1 MFWETE
7 QGLSGGD
14 ELNILRAGRNY
25 GRPLVSYGRDYLE
38 SPVSTHP
45 FLEGMENP
53 IVVWLPSISVTGMT
67 FYTGELFPTGNGTC
81 SSAVSARAAF
91 RGSDNAFIVVE
102 HAAQAAS
109 AQDRSLSVFETVGR
123 KNEPIARALM
133 ISIGMVTREELP
145 HHVSERALSK
155 QDHPFQARLLDGT
168 HKPFCVAVQVWRAWR
183 KLYGSGALVG
193 QCGNELGREQRVADM
208 DKIPLTPE

>member
-1 MFWETE
+1 M
-7 QGLSGGD
+7 
-14 ELNILRAGRNY
+14 
-25 GRPLVSYGRDYLE
+25 
-38 SPVSTHP
+38 
-45 FLEGMENP
+45 
-53 IVVWLPSISVTGMT
+53 
-67 FYTGELFPTGNGTC
+67 
-81 SSAVSARAAF
+81 
-91 RGSDNAFIVVE
+91 
-102 HAAQAAS
+102 
-109 AQDRSLSVFETVGR
+109 FETVGR

-133 ISIGMVTREELP
+133 ILIGMVTREELP

>member
-1 MFWETE
+1 MS
-7 QGLSGGD
+7 QDHAIHVLGDRAGLSGGD

-67 FYTGELFPTGNGTC
+67 FYTGELFPTGSGTC

-91 RGSDNAFIVVE
+91 RGSDKFSGSSSTIAGKNCG
-102 HAAQAAS
+102 AS
-109 AQDRSLSVFETVGR
+109 
-123 KNEPIARALM
+123 
-133 ISIGMVTREELP
+133 
-145 HHVSERALSK
+145 
-155 QDHPFQARLLDGT
+155 
-168 HKPFCVAVQVWRAWR
+168 
-183 KLYGSGALVG
+183 
-193 QCGNELGREQRVADM
+193 QC
-208 DKIPLTPE
+208 